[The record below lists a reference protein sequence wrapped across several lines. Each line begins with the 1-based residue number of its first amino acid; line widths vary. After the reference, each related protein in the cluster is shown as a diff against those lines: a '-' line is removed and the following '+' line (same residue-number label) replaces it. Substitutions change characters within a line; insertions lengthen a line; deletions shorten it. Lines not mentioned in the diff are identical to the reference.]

1 MKHLECHIWDGVQII
16 QAVYLRTQFV
26 MIQIVVG
33 VHLILNVR
41 GEKRMSWDDNSI
53 KRLNYSLM
61 NINDRLV
68 EIVKL
73 LSEMVEQKKNE
84 S

>member
-1 MKHLECHIWDGVQII
+1 MAICL
-16 QAVYLRTQFV
+16 
-26 MIQIVVG
+26 
-33 VHLILNVR
+33 
-41 GEKRMSWDDNSI
+41 GERRMSWDDNSI

>member
-1 MKHLECHIWDGVQII
+1 
-16 QAVYLRTQFV
+16 
-26 MIQIVVG
+26 
-33 VHLILNVR
+33 
-41 GEKRMSWDDNSI
+41 MSWDDNSI

>member
-1 MKHLECHIWDGVQII
+1 
-16 QAVYLRTQFV
+16 
-26 MIQIVVG
+26 
-33 VHLILNVR
+33 
-41 GEKRMSWDDNSI
+41 MSWDDNSI

-84 S
+84 

>member
-1 MKHLECHIWDGVQII
+1 
-16 QAVYLRTQFV
+16 
-26 MIQIVVG
+26 
-33 VHLILNVR
+33 
-41 GEKRMSWDDNSI
+41 MSWDDNSI

-61 NINDRLV
+61 NINDRMV